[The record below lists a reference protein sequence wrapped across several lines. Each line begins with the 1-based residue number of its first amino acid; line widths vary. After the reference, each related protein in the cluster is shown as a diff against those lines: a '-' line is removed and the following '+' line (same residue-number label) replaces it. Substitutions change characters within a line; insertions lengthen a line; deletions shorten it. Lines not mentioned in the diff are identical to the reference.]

1 MKTPE
6 DILTKLSKERG
17 YPSFPALIENELS
30 LDVYDLVCKAMNT
43 PEEKYIKI
51 TITEKDSEQII
62 DLKSKGL
69 YDYEIVGL
77 LTHYRDKMQI
87 LMLNKT
93 DMKNEN
99 T

>member
-6 DILTKLSKERG
+6 EILTKLSNEKG
-17 YPSFPALIENELS
+17 YPSFPSLIENELS
-30 LDVYDLVCKAMNT
+30 LDVYDLVCKAMKT

-51 TITEKDSEQII
+51 TITEKDGELTKHFKSE
-62 DLKSKGL
+62 GL
-69 YDYEIVGL
+69 FGYEVIGL
-77 LTHYRDKMQI
+77 LYYYEAKMKHE
-87 LMLNKT
+87 MLNKT